1 MDPVPF
7 ASDTNLSTE
16 YAVPD
21 VTKSSLAVAVP
32 PPPTVPFHPNI
43 YGEDAPPPPLPPHPY
58 GTFPNI
64 QVLLGRVVHLVACD
78 QWETVR
84 PEFLCVPHLI

>member
-1 MDPVPF
+1 M
-7 ASDTNLSTE
+7 STE

-21 VTKSSLAVAVP
+21 VTKSSLSGIVNI

-43 YGEDAPPPPLPPHPY
+43 YNDDAPPPPLPPHPY

-64 QVLLGRVVHLVACD
+64 QVGHNDYINLMVNELECT
-78 QWETVR
+78 ETI
-84 PEFLCVPHLI
+84 FNI